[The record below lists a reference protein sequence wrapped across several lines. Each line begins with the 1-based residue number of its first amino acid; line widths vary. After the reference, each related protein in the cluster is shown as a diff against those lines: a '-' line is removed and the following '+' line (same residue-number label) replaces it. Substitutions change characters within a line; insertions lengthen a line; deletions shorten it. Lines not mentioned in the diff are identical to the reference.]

1 MFLHGKS
8 VEEWTDNFNATAT
21 DKVIKRSVWSTTSKQ
36 EQP

>member
-1 MFLHGKS
+1 MFLHAKS

-21 DKVIKRSVWSTTSKQ
+21 DKVIRHSVWSIISKQ